1 MEDLKIIPQS
11 QITNQPLRLYKVQKR
26 NHRKTLIATRTPTLQ
41 ENPQHLLMMRLSLE
55 TIEVLFLKQ
64 LLINNFSLSNKITCI
79 YNLTS
84 TMKHFQRIKIIT

>member
-11 QITNQPLRLYKVQKR
+11 QIINQAHRLYKVQKR
-26 NHRKTLIATRTPTLQ
+26 NHRKTLIATRTQTLQ
-41 ENPQHLLMMRLSLE
+41 ENPLHLLMMRLSLE

-84 TMKHFQRIKIIT
+84 TLKHFQRIKIIN